1 MDRLKFQN
9 IFSSQKSQKELVGL
23 LKSNNCKRISLNG
36 LNASSKV
43 YAFSDAVESLNKG
56 VHVVI
61 LENREQAQFFSNDLY
76 NILGDKYVYY
86 FPTSSRGISKISTL
100 KDSSQKV
107 QRSAAINA
115 LENFIKGNFPE
126 KFIVFV
132 TYPGALLE
140 KIVNRKKL
148 SESILKIST
157 GDTLSH
163 EFIKETLQA
172 YNFEKVDFVSEPGQF
187 ALRGG
192 IIDLFS
198 FSDDKPYR
206 IDFFG
211 NNIESIKHFDTN
223 TQRSTDVLESVEIF
237 PNIYEGEEFEQQERV
252 TLFKFI
258 EKECFVWIDKY
269 SNISTDEFKEVLQ
282 DAEEFNTLYFENP
295 LKGIT
300 ENRLCGKIDE
310 INYNTSL
317 QPSFNKNFDLLLN
330 NIKDKKYLGYKVF
343 ICSENKRQL
352 ERLKSIF
359 AHIEGNDSEKNPFFE
374 ELDYSVHGG
383 FVDHNSKVCLYTDHQ
398 IFDRY
403 HRVKIKR
410 EVPVSERLTINEL
423 NAFQIGDYIVHID
436 HGVGVFG
443 GLVKT
448 NINGKVQEAIKLIY
462 KDNDVIF
469 VSIHGIHR
477 ISRYKSK
484 DGTPPKIYKLGTGAW
499 EKLKNTTK
507 SKVKDIAK
515 DLIKL
520 YAERRQAKGFAF
532 SHDSYLQHELEASFI
547 YEDTPDQLKATKA
560 VKEDMER
567 EYPMDRLV
575 CGDVGFGKTEIA
587 VRAAFKAVADSKQV
601 ALLVPTTILALQH
614 YKTFKGRLRNLPCN
628 VEYISRLKSA
638 KEIKQIS
645 QRLKEGK
652 TDIIIGTHRLLNK
665 EIVFKDLGLLII
677 DEEQKFGVAA
687 KERLRQL
694 KLAVDTLTL
703 TATPIPRTLQ
713 FSLLGARDLSIINT
727 PPPNRLPVHTEIID
741 FNEDFIRDAINFEIE
756 RGGQVYFVHNR
767 VEDILAVED
776 IIRRICPGIKTCV
789 GHGQMDPKELESI
802 VLDFMAG
809 DYDVFIATSIV
820 ENGIDIPNANTIIIN
835 QAQNFGLSDL
845 HQLRGRVGRS
855 NIKAFCY
862 LIVPSMLSISD
873 DARRRLRAIEAFSDL
888 GSGFNIAMQDLDI
901 RGAGN
906 LLGGEQSGFI
916 ADMGFETY
924 QRILSEAF
932 MEIKQEEYLSGNNS
946 EKSDNDLRIKEIGKG
961 QKNTAIYGD
970 TLKKEEVFIADCS
983 IDTDLELLIP
993 DTYIPQIS
1001 EKIRLYKELDTIT
1014 NDAQLCKFIEG
1025 LEDRFGRLPEQLEQL
1040 TYVVRLR
1047 WVAIKLGF
1055 ERIVIKNGIMLAYF
1069 VNNQNSPYYKTELFA
1084 NILGYI
1090 NNNPQKSRIKEQ
1102 NNKLMLRV
1110 MGVDTMEKAYNIVN
1124 QMKKAVY
1131 SC

>member
-1 MDRLKFQN
+1 M
-9 IFSSQKSQKELVGL
+9 
-23 LKSNNCKRISLNG
+23 
-36 LNASSKV
+36 
-43 YAFSDAVESLNKG
+43 
-56 VHVVI
+56 
-61 LENREQAQFFSNDLY
+61 
-76 NILGDKYVYY
+76 
-86 FPTSSRGISKISTL
+86 
-100 KDSSQKV
+100 
-107 QRSAAINA
+107 
-115 LENFIKGNFPE
+115 
-126 KFIVFV
+126 
-132 TYPGALLE
+132 
-140 KIVNRKKL
+140 
-148 SESILKIST
+148 
-157 GDTLSH
+157 
-163 EFIKETLQA
+163 
-172 YNFEKVDFVSEPGQF
+172 
-187 ALRGG
+187 
-192 IIDLFS
+192 
-198 FSDDKPYR
+198 
-206 IDFFG
+206 
-211 NNIESIKHFDTN
+211 
-223 TQRSTDVLESVEIF
+223 
-237 PNIYEGEEFEQQERV
+237 
-252 TLFKFI
+252 
-258 EKECFVWIDKY
+258 
-269 SNISTDEFKEVLQ
+269 
-282 DAEEFNTLYFENP
+282 
-295 LKGIT
+295 
-300 ENRLCGKIDE
+300 
-310 INYNTSL
+310 
-317 QPSFNKNFDLLLN
+317 
-330 NIKDKKYLGYKVF
+330 
-343 ICSENKRQL
+343 
-352 ERLKSIF
+352 
-359 AHIEGNDSEKNPFFE
+359 
-374 ELDYSVHGG
+374 
-383 FVDHNSKVCLYTDHQ
+383 
-398 IFDRY
+398 
-403 HRVKIKR
+403 KIKR

-423 NAFQIGDYIVHID
+423 NSFQIGDYVVHID

-507 SKVKDIAK
+507 TKVKDIAK

-547 YEDTPDQLKATKA
+547 YEDTPDQLKATMA
-560 VKEDMER
+560 VKEDMEK
-567 EYPMDRLV
+567 EYPMDRLI

-614 YKTFKGRLRNLPCN
+614 YKTFKGRLRDFPCN
-628 VEYISRLKSA
+628 IEYISRLKTA
-638 KEIKQIS
+638 KEIKSIAE
-645 QRLKEGK
+645 RLKEGK
-652 TDIIIGTHRLLNK
+652 IDIIIGTHRLLNK
-665 EIVFKDLGLLII
+665 EISFKDLGLLII

-687 KERLRQL
+687 KEKLRQL
-694 KLAVDTLTL
+694 KLSVDTLTL

-727 PPPNRLPVHTEIID
+727 PPPNRLPVQTEIID
-741 FNEDFIRDAINFEIE
+741 FNEEFIRDIINFEVE
-756 RGGQVYFVHNR
+756 RGGQVYFVHNK

-776 IIRRICPGIKTCV
+776 IIKRMCPGIKTCV
-789 GHGQMDPKELESI
+789 GHGQMEPKELEGI

-809 DYDVFIATSIV
+809 DYDVLVATTIV
-820 ENGIDIPNANTIIIN
+820 ENGIDVPNANTIIIN

-862 LIVPSMLSISD
+862 LIVPPMVSISD

-932 MEIKQEEYLSGNNS
+932 MEIKQEEYAKAENS
-946 EKSDNDLRIKEIGKG
+946 DKPEKDLRIKEIRKG
-961 QKNTAIYGD
+961 QTNSSAYMD
-970 TLKKEEVFIADCS
+970 TMKREEVFITDCS

-1001 EKIRLYKELDTIT
+1001 EKIRLYKELDAMT
-1014 NDAQLCKFIEG
+1014 NEDQLNRFIEG
-1025 LEDRFGRLPEQLEQL
+1025 LRDRFGELPAQLEQL

-1047 WVAIKLGF
+1047 WTAIKLGF

-1069 VNNQNSPYYKTELFA
+1069 VNNQNSPYYKTELFS

-1090 NNNPQKSRIKEQ
+1090 NHNPQRTRIKEQ
-1102 NNKLMLRV
+1102 NNKLLLRV
-1110 MGVDTMEKAYNIVN
+1110 MGVESMEMAYNIVS
-1124 QMKKAVY
+1124 QMKKAVFN
-1131 SC
+1131 C